1 MSEITMQF
9 PIRDTYAGQERLC
22 AVVGQVYSSVVWFW
36 AVPMTAVVTSEIHP
50 AVARA
55 LMVAVRHT
63 ASHTTFQRRL
73 E

>member
-1 MSEITMQF
+1 MQF

-55 LMVAVRHT
+55 LMRAV
-63 ASHTTFQRRL
+63 
-73 E
+73 